1 VWILEVA
8 KVIQLGRSYNKYE
21 NDFSK
26 YAGHSNKFKA
36 PKSMIKEKDRSEQWQ
51 ENLIDWITF
60 YRRNIHRFI
69 QHYFGVQLYW
79 YQIIWIYFMSI
90 SESFV
95 TIASRASAKSW
106 LIALLAYARACLYP
120 NSEIVI
126 VAASMKQAAIIFGKM
141 ARLKD
146 DYSNIAREIQD
157 FSDTQNNCR
166 CVLHNGS
173 TIKVVAC
180 QESGR
185 GERSTFTIG
194 EEFRIMDKQKFDS
207 IVKPFAYARQ
217 TPYMKNPK
225 YSNIK
230 SLIEEPRQILISS
243 AYHKGLW
250 WYKETLDTI
259 KMMLEGKDAGFIA
272 FDYLIAIKHN
282 IKTKKAIARDRSTMD
297 AITFLEEYE
306 NIPFGENSNS
316 FFKLDMFQKN
326 RNIKKAFYP
335 YRKDNFDKKKNP
347 NEIKRTDGEIRIVSV
362 DISTRKGSKNDNT
375 IITCIRGLPTAK
387 GYEREHVYQESH
399 QGEHTE
405 KQALRI
411 KQIYYDF
418 EADYIVLDLQQAG
431 ITVFE
436 RLAVVTKD
444 EERGV
449 EYDAFTVFE
458 HKSLDKS
465 LIEELK
471 EKTLALNAK
480 PVIYPIMASAKLNN
494 DIAVDFRDKLQRNMC
509 KFLIDE
515 NDGED
520 YLMSKNKEY
529 LNTDDI
535 NLKVWYL
542 NHYRQFTEMINETIN
557 LEYSLLSGNIKLET
571 VGTARKDRFT
581 SGSYGGFF
589 ISLLEQDL
597 LKEQDSDTDLSN
609 FVKHTNLNNNTNNY
623 KNPNTLASKIFR

>member
-1 VWILEVA
+1 MLLQMTV
-8 KVIQLGRSYNKYE
+8 KQMGKSYSKYE
-21 NDFSK
+21 NDFKK
-26 YAGHSNKFKA
+26 YSGHSNQFKA
-36 PKSMIKEKDRSEQWQ
+36 PKSMIKEKDRNELWQ

-106 LIALLAYARACLYP
+106 LIALLAYARGSLYP

-126 VAASMKQAAIIFGKM
+126 VANSMKQAAVIFGKM

-146 DYSNIAREIQD
+146 DYSNIAREVKD
-157 FSDTQNNCR
+157 FSDTQNNCS
-166 CVLHNGS
+166 CLLHNGT

-217 TPYMKNPK
+217 TPYLKNPK

-230 SLIEEPRQILISS
+230 VLIEEPRQILISS

-297 AITFLEEYE
+297 EITFLEEYE
-306 NIPFGENSNS
+306 NIPWGENSNAY
-316 FFKLDMFQKN
+316 FKLEMFNKN
-326 RNIKKAFYP
+326 RSIKKAFYP
-335 YRKDNFDKKKNP
+335 LRKDILDSKKNP
-347 NEIKRTDGEIRIVSV
+347 YDIKRVDDEIRLVSV
-362 DISTRKGSKNDNT
+362 DIATRKNEKNDNS
-375 IITCIRGLPTAK
+375 IITCIRLIPTSK
-387 GYEREHVYQESH
+387 GYVREYVYMESH
-399 QGEHTE
+399 QGEHTG

-411 KQIYYDF
+411 KQIYHDF
-418 EADYIVLDLQQAG
+418 SGDYIVLDLQQAG
-431 ITVFE
+431 MNLLVLLIRNYRVINCG
-436 RLAVVTKD
+436 TKR
-444 EERGV
+444 EG
-449 EYDAFTVFE
+449 
-458 HKSLDKS
+458 
-465 LIEELK
+465 
-471 EKTLALNAK
+471 
-480 PVIYPIMASAKLNN
+480 
-494 DIAVDFRDKLQRNMC
+494 
-509 KFLIDE
+509 
-515 NDGED
+515 
-520 YLMSKNKEY
+520 
-529 LNTDDI
+529 
-535 NLKVWYL
+535 
-542 NHYRQFTEMINETIN
+542 
-557 LEYSLLSGNIKLET
+557 
-571 VGTARKDRFT
+571 
-581 SGSYGGFF
+581 
-589 ISLLEQDL
+589 
-597 LKEQDSDTDLSN
+597 
-609 FVKHTNLNNNTNNY
+609 
-623 KNPNTLASKIFR
+623 